1 MCFENGCRK
10 SSLPTPETLPDING
24 IESEVCHGGQR
35 EYAGGAG
42 NDEVPF
48 DELFG
53 SANIVVDG
61 VQFFAAQIFGPHI
74 GDVDVAD
81 QFVEGEAKIIA
92 EKDQALEVRVRL
104 PGFPNLKR

>member
-1 MCFENGCRK
+1 MAVSASMPAAPAMMRY
-10 SSLPTPETLPDING
+10 
-24 IESEVCHGGQR
+24 H
-35 EYAGGAG
+35 
-42 NDEVPF
+42 F

-104 PGFPNLKR
+104 PGFPKLRIWIQVNQFCR